1 METLRT
7 MDRRSFAGF
16 YTVWAISGHWEL
28 FSKPATQP
36 GPFSRPA
43 IQSAPLIG
51 ATNFAT

>member
-1 METLRT
+1 MSAIGA
-7 MDRRSFAGF
+7 DHQFPDP
-16 YTVWAISGHWEL
+16 AISGHWEL

>member
-1 METLRT
+1 M
-7 MDRRSFAGF
+7 
-16 YTVWAISGHWEL
+16 TVIRKFVELTHPAISGHWEL